1 VTAVLHIATC
11 RPLPE
16 PDPDEAL
23 LLTALEAVGVE
34 ARMVAWNDPDAWQ
47 GGDALIRSTW
57 DYVHHLDQFLK
68 WIDRVAAL
76 GRLWNP
82 APVLRRNVHKRY
94 LLELAAA
101 GVAVTPTVLVP
112 RGATDSLRTLAA
124 ARGWRDVV
132 LKPAVG
138 AGSFDTH
145 RVRDAATPEAQA
157 LFARLV
163 GERESLVQPYLDSV
177 DDHGE
182 RALVWIDGEFT
193 HAVRKTPRFAADD
206 EQVSP
211 ALPLAAAERAL
222 GEHALEVALRLAGV
236 TAEDLLYARV
246 DVAPDASGRPVL
258 MELELVEPSL
268 FLLQNPR
275 ALQRFVAAIAARVT

>member
-1 VTAVLHIATC
+1 
-11 RPLPE
+11 
-16 PDPDEAL
+16 
-23 LLTALEAVGVE
+23 
-34 ARMVAWNDPDAWQ
+34 
-47 GGDALIRSTW
+47 
-57 DYVHHLDQFLK
+57 
-68 WIDRVAAL
+68 
-76 GRLWNP
+76 
-82 APVLRRNVHKRY
+82 
-94 LLELAAA
+94 
-101 GVAVTPTVLVP
+101 
-112 RGATDSLRTLAA
+112 
-124 ARGWRDVV
+124 
-132 LKPAVG
+132 PAVG

-246 DVAPDASGRPVL
+246 DVAPDATGRPVL

-268 FLLQNPR
+268 FLLQSPQ

>member
-1 VTAVLHIATC
+1 MTAVLHIATC

-94 LLELAAA
+94 LLELADA

-132 LKPAVG
+132 LK
-138 AGSFDTH
+138 
-145 RVRDAATPEAQA
+145 
-157 LFARLV
+157 
-163 GERESLVQPYLDSV
+163 
-177 DDHGE
+177 
-182 RALVWIDGEFT
+182 
-193 HAVRKTPRFAADD
+193 
-206 EQVSP
+206 
-211 ALPLAAAERAL
+211 
-222 GEHALEVALRLAGV
+222 
-236 TAEDLLYARV
+236 
-246 DVAPDASGRPVL
+246 
-258 MELELVEPSL
+258 
-268 FLLQNPR
+268 
-275 ALQRFVAAIAARVT
+275 